1 MVSLAQV
8 GHLVSSKRS
17 RHAYIISY
25 KLVEVYKYH
34 CIYMYMY
41 MYMYQPYLKCTQ
53 QKQAGIDTG

>member
-17 RHAYIISY
+17 RHAYIIISY

-41 MYMYQPYLKCTQ
+41 MYMY
-53 QKQAGIDTG
+53 